1 MQQRWRG
8 VGKLYLRRWGWL
20 ARHRWERTPIGVRF
34 AFTLTIVFMALL
46 APWICFSLFY
56 LNAALSAQARL
67 NQMRQAQVTELIIE
81 RELLSILRHG
91 EDYSVWNDAREA
103 VLQRDLKWLHT
114 NTVEWLTQHFY
125 YDVVAVLQTGS
136 RTLVSNTPDNRWLV
150 NLPLVQDA
158 LKGVGNAGLVRRD
171 GAIYLLSATPIC
183 DEEWAHPPVGALVL
197 AKALNRAQLDQISE
211 QIGNRVVL
219 TLHTDTEGIVP
230 TLTEPQGD
238 VIVLRNPSGTPIAA
252 LKVES
257 PLSETLLTLE
267 LKRTAKNY
275 VVGVSIAIAL
285 LASLVL
291 VWFLRVY
298 ITRFLTAI
306 QRLASG
312 DWDARVPYAARDEFG
327 FLARTFNTMAMQLQ
341 HVFEEQER
349 QREEIQAQNEELQML
364 YQQLQTAHQELAQL
378 NQELTE
384 ANQLLAQAAVTDGL
398 TGLKNHRAFQES
410 LNSLVQMAERHKQPL
425 SLIMLDIDHFKE
437 FNDRFGHPAGDELLR
452 QVAEVLRQ
460 SGRAYDVAARYGG
473 EEFALLL
480 PNTTLEQAVQVAE
493 RLRSQISAI
502 QNPYAPVS
510 ASLGVASYR
519 FGTAPA
525 TLLYEADAALYRAKR
540 NGRNRVCVYQP
551 EAA

>member
-1 MQQRWRG
+1 MQQRWRR
-8 VGKLYLRRWGWL
+8 VGRLYLRRWGWQ
-20 ARHRWERTPIGVRF
+20 AWRRWERTPIGVRF
-34 AFTLTIVFMALL
+34 ALTLTIVFIALL
-46 APWICFSLFY
+46 TPWICLSLLH
-56 LNAALSAQARL
+56 LNSALNAQARL
-67 NQMRQAQVTELIIE
+67 NQMRQAQVAELIIE

-103 VLQRDLKWLHT
+103 VLQHDLKWLRT
-114 NTVEWLTQHFY
+114 NTMEWLTQHFY
-125 YDVVAVLQTGS
+125 YDVVAVLRTDGS
-136 RTLVSNTPDNRWLV
+136 VLVSNAPDNRWLA
-150 NLPLVQDA
+150 NLPLIQDA
-158 LKGVGNAGLVRRD
+158 LKGVGNAGLVRRN
-171 GAIYLLSATPIC
+171 GAVYLLSATPIC

-197 AKALNRAQLDQISE
+197 AKALKRAQLDRISE

-219 TLHTDTEGIVP
+219 TLHANTENLVP
-230 TLTEPQGD
+230 SSAEAHGG
-238 VIVLRNPSGTPIAA
+238 VIVLRDPAGTPIAV

-257 PLSETLLTLE
+257 PLSETLLTQA
-267 LKRTAKNY
+267 LKRAAQNY
-275 VVGVSIAIAL
+275 VVGISIGIAL

-291 VWFLRVY
+291 VWFLRAY

-312 DWDARVPYAARDEFG
+312 DWNARVPYAARDEFG
-327 FLARTFNTMAMQLQ
+327 FLARTFNMMAMQLQ
-341 HVFEEQER
+341 QAFEEQER

-378 NQELTE
+378 NRELTE

-460 SGRAYDVAARYGG
+460 SARAYDVAARYGG

-480 PNTTLEQAVQVAE
+480 PNTALDQAVQVAE

-502 QNPYAPVS
+502 QNPHAPVS

-540 NGRNRVCVYQP
+540 NGRNQVCIYQP